1 MTKPA
6 GLSLLKRRLLSGGI
20 WAFAG
25 RLLTSLGQLAINV
38 LLARL
43 LSPQDLGA
51 YFLAF
56 SVVALGAI
64 AGTLGLNQAA
74 VRFVAESMGLD
85 QPGRARRAVRTAI
98 TFGGLGAVGVGLLYL
113 PLGYYL
119 SVNFFRA
126 PALAAVTGLVA
137 GWMSVMVL
145 QSLLA
150 EVFRGFHD
158 IRLATLFGGLLTAV
172 VFTGSLGL
180 LWWAEGQTTL
190 TIVLIL
196 AIGSGATSALLAG
209 WMLRRKVAAIP
220 REGAEDGVG
229 IGVMLRVA
237 GPLLVTNLTLFTLT
251 QADLWILGAFRP
263 PEEVAVY
270 GAAARLVILVAVPIF
285 VVNAVLPPLI
295 AEMHAQGRV
304 RELERTLRAT
314 AALAAI
320 PAVLVLSTFVLA
332 GEAVLGLVYGDYY
345 RGGAT
350 VLAVLSLGQLVNVWV
365 GSCGLTLGMTDHQSL
380 YMVISVVSGGFA
392 VVAGS
397 LAVGPFGA
405 VGVAVTAA
413 MGLVLLSVAMWL
425 AARLT
430 TGVWT
435 HVGLA
440 MLPDLLRRSGG
451 DGRD

>member
-1 MTKPA
+1 M
-6 GLSLLKRRLLSGGI
+6 LKQRLLSGGI

-25 RLLTSLGQLAINV
+25 RLLTSLGQLAINA

-64 AGTLGLNQAA
+64 AGSMGLSQAA

-85 QPGRARRAVRTAI
+85 QPGRARRAVGIATSV
-98 TFGGLGAVGVGLLYL
+98 GGMGALGVGLLYL

-119 SVNFFRA
+119 SANFFRA

-137 GWMSVMVL
+137 GWMVVMAL
-145 QSLLA
+145 QSLLS

-172 VFTGSLGL
+172 AFTGSLGL
-180 LWWAEGQTTL
+180 LWWIEGQTTL
-190 TIVLIL
+190 AVVLIL
-196 AIGSGATSALLAG
+196 AIGSGATSALIAG
-209 WMLRRKVAAIP
+209 WMLRRKVARLP
-220 REGAEDGVG
+220 RERAGDGVR
-229 IGVMLRVA
+229 IGAMLRVA

-263 PEEVAVY
+263 QEEVAVY

-285 VVNAVLPPLI
+285 VVNAVLPPVI
-295 AEMHAQGRV
+295 AEMHAQGRI

-314 AALAAI
+314 AALAAL
-320 PAVLVLSTFVLA
+320 PAVLALSVFVLA
-332 GEAVLGLVYGDYY
+332 GGPVLGLVYGDYY
-345 RGGAT
+345 RDGAT
-350 VLAVLSLGQLVNVWV
+350 VLALLSLGQLVNVWV
-365 GSCGLTLGMTDHQSL
+365 GSCGLTLGMTNHQSL
-380 YMVISVVSGGFA
+380 YMLISVASGGFA
-392 VVAGS
+392 VVAGG
-397 LAVGPFGA
+397 LVVGPYGA

-413 MGLVLLSVAMWL
+413 LGLVLLSVAMWL
-425 AARLT
+425 AARFT

-435 HVGLA
+435 HVGLGTI
-440 MLPDLLRRSGG
+440 PDLLRRSGG